1 MSEWHPI
8 TSCRV
13 IFIFFKHQRCFVFFF
28 NGNIQVNHSDVHCPE
43 NKAVTESMKS
53 LLSLHVSSAITQWG
67 AT

>member
-1 MSEWHPI
+1 MSEWHPV

-13 IFIFFKHQRCFVFFF
+13 IFTPGFCFFF
-28 NGNIQVNHSDVHCPE
+28 TGHIQVSRSDVHCPE

-67 AT
+67 DTS